1 MYNKLTRFKKYLIRY
16 NKVGVIQQ
24 KNKLKNETNIAF
36 LVAILIIFCYTG
48 ILFTSFLMPIYHL
61 LNSL

>member
-48 ILFTSFLMPIYHL
+48 ILFTSFL
-61 LNSL
+61 